1 MYLSSLE
8 NNDHNKKLNN
18 NSFSPNNIEFSLD
31 IIKNVFFDNTNIY
44 FLEEFPQDYFL
55 KKSKKIYY
63 FKIVKNKKRGKRRLK
78 NNSKLHDKNSQ
89 YNIICKIKVYF
100 TKSLLEHANKL
111 YNKNQIDLIYAEN
124 ENKDLIQFLE
134 QNICTI
140 YKEYISDEKSQ
151 IGIFKGFRKIND
163 DLKYLK
169 SKFNYD
175 DDYIKEVKRISL
187 NLEQIYK
194 EKKIKM
200 IK

>member
-1 MYLSSLE
+1 M
-8 NNDHNKKLNN
+8 
-18 NSFSPNNIEFSLD
+18 
-31 IIKNVFFDNTNIY
+31 
-44 FLEEFPQDYFL
+44 
-55 KKSKKIYY
+55 
-63 FKIVKNKKRGKRRLK
+63 
-78 NNSKLHDKNSQ
+78 
-89 YNIICKIKVYF
+89 
-100 TKSLLEHANKL
+100 
-111 YNKNQIDLIYAEN
+111 
-124 ENKDLIQFLE
+124 IQFLE